1 MLSFEE
7 KLAIIESFPELTRKN
22 VSLGRVN
29 FHFEESVSEK
39 KNVIYHLHPNGNGFV
54 YAEYLQGYETDEK
67 GMANIRDFSADE
79 LRSII
84 QKSIISLSPKTTNEE
99 AIIGDSTVEEKW
111 MDENNHT
118 LILLQEDDMWNI
130 YSGLNLDNTF
140 DTYNEAVEYLE
151 EEGFKKI

>member
-29 FHFEESVSEK
+29 FHYEESVSEK

-54 YAEYLQGYETDEK
+54 YAEYLQGYETDDK
-67 GMANIRDFSADE
+67 GMVNIRDFSADE
-79 LRSII
+79 LRSVI

-99 AIIGDSTVEEKW
+99 AIIGDSTIEEKW
-111 MDENNHT
+111 IDENNHT

-140 DTYNEAVEYLE
+140 DTYNEAAEYLE